1 MIMAPDMQIHSLE
14 ARRVEALHRLGVLN
28 QNASDYYDAVTR
40 LARDMFGVS
49 GAYISLMDS
58 DRQWLKSV
66 VGLCSPSKAREQSF
80 CTYTIEQAKM
90 MVVEDTLLDERLAG
104 NLLVTGPAGIR
115 FYAGAPLLTAQGF
128 AIGTLCL
135 VDTKPRQLDA
145 AGQAKLAGLAQLL
158 MSHISL
164 GRAIGHVDAIS
175 GMPNKFQ
182 MGEDLAALSK
192 QHTGQPRVLVIIDMP
207 DPTTAFEIASVLG
220 LGVFDDMV
228 RGVAA
233 RLKQLFDGRAHV
245 YHMTDSRFAVLS
257 DGADTQ
263 GFIDYLYGL
272 EAALKVSLQNATIP
286 LNLPSFGGIV
296 VFDLCEQ
303 SSGDAPRKAI
313 AAANQALLGQQRWM
327 HFSDAED
334 VQHQRAFRLLNDVQA
349 SIREGRFRL
358 VYQPKHDV
366 ASGHCMSA
374 EALLRWDHAEL
385 GQVSPAEF
393 IPLIEKTALI
403 GPLTDWVIRAAI
415 QQMSQWHAAGALIS
429 VAINLSAYNFEEADI
444 VERLAAV
451 CLEFAVD
458 PRYVE
463 IECTEGIWMEG
474 AGILETLNAIRALG
488 MNLALDDFGTG
499 YSNFSYLQKVP
510 ATVVKVDQ
518 SLIRHVHSNPRDQS
532 IVRSLIALAKELNYR
547 VIAEGVETVQSLNLI
562 RSWGCDT
569 AQGYYFAK
577 PLPPQAFL
585 DHVRGYA

>member
-1 MIMAPDMQIHSLE
+1 MIMAADIRIHSSE
-14 ARRVEALHRLGVLN
+14 AERVAALHRLGILS
-28 QNASDYYDAVTR
+28 QNASEYYDTVTH

-49 GAYISLMDS
+49 GAYISLIDS
-58 DRQWLKSV
+58 DRQWLKSA
-66 VGLCSPSKAREQSF
+66 VGFYSPSSAREQSF
-80 CTYTIEQAKM
+80 CTYTIQQAM
-90 MVVEDTLLDERLAG
+90 VMVVEDTLLDERLAG
-104 NLLVTGPAGIR
+104 NVMVTGPAGIR
-115 FYAGAPLLTAQGF
+115 FYAGAPLLTTQGY
-128 AIGTLCL
+128 AIGALCL
-135 VDTKPRQLDA
+135 VDTKPGSLDV

-182 MGEDLAALSK
+182 MGEDLAALGK
-192 QHTGQPRVLVIIDMP
+192 QHTGQPRVRVMSDMP

-220 LGVFDDMV
+220 MGVFDDMV
-228 RGVAA
+228 RGVAS
-233 RLKQLFDGRAHV
+233 RFKLLFDDRARV
-245 YHMTDSRFAVLS
+245 YHMTNTRFAVLS
-257 DGADTQ
+257 NGADTQ

-272 EAALKVSLQNATIP
+272 EAALKASLQNASIP

-296 VFDLCEQ
+296 AFDLCDRSYE
-303 SSGDAPRKAI
+303 DAPRKAI
-313 AAANQALLGQQRWM
+313 AAVNQALLSQERWM
-327 HFSDAED
+327 VFSDEED
-334 VQHQRAFRLLNDVQA
+334 ARHQRAFRLLNEVQA
-349 SIREGRFRL
+349 SINEGRFRL
-358 VYQPKHDV
+358 LYQPKHDV
-366 ASGHCMSA
+366 ASGTCLSA

-415 QQMSQWHAAGALIS
+415 KQMSEWHAAGAMIKI
-429 VAINLSAYNFEEADI
+429 AINLSAYNFEESDI

-474 AGILETLNAIRALG
+474 AGILGTLRAIRALG
-488 MNLALDDFGTG
+488 MSLALDDFGTG
-499 YSNFSYLQKVP
+499 YSNFAYLQKVP

-518 SLIRHVHSNPRDQS
+518 SLIRNVHSNPRDQS
-532 IVRSLIALAKELNYR
+532 IVRSLIALAKDLNYQ

-562 RSWGCDT
+562 RDWGCDT
-569 AQGYYFAK
+569 AQGYHFSK
-577 PLPPQAFL
+577 PPAPQAFL
-585 DHVRGYA
+585 DHVQRYS

>member
-14 ARRVEALHRLGVLN
+14 AQRVEALHRLGVLN

-66 VGLCSPSKAREQSF
+66 VGLCSPSNAREQSF

-272 EAALKVSLQNATIP
+272 EAALKVSLQNAT
-286 LNLPSFGGIV
+286 
-296 VFDLCEQ
+296 
-303 SSGDAPRKAI
+303 
-313 AAANQALLGQQRWM
+313 
-327 HFSDAED
+327 
-334 VQHQRAFRLLNDVQA
+334 
-349 SIREGRFRL
+349 SITYCYL
-358 VYQPKHDV
+358 
-366 ASGHCMSA
+366 S
-374 EALLRWDHAEL
+374 
-385 GQVSPAEF
+385 
-393 IPLIEKTALI
+393 
-403 GPLTDWVIRAAI
+403 
-415 QQMSQWHAAGALIS
+415 IS
-429 VAINLSAYNFEEADI
+429 E
-444 VERLAAV
+444 
-451 CLEFAVD
+451 
-458 PRYVE
+458 
-463 IECTEGIWMEG
+463 
-474 AGILETLNAIRALG
+474 
-488 MNLALDDFGTG
+488 
-499 YSNFSYLQKVP
+499 
-510 ATVVKVDQ
+510 
-518 SLIRHVHSNPRDQS
+518 
-532 IVRSLIALAKELNYR
+532 
-547 VIAEGVETVQSLNLI
+547 
-562 RSWGCDT
+562 
-569 AQGYYFAK
+569 
-577 PLPPQAFL
+577 
-585 DHVRGYA
+585 